1 MLQTDPAKRPTTV
14 EISNHPWLTK
24 ELEQMYFANL
34 SVEDENTQRVTFRV
48 DDNQQLPKKIYK
60 SGSKYRAKSFN
71 KFQNLV
77 HKAAFKEMPI
87 FKNTL
92 RSTQNI
98 EEKKLKMT

>member
-1 MLQTDPAKRPTTV
+1 
-14 EISNHPWLTK
+14 
-24 ELEQMYFANL
+24 
-34 SVEDENTQRVTFRV
+34 
-48 DDNQQLPKKIYK
+48 
-60 SGSKYRAKSFN
+60 
-71 KFQNLV
+71 V